1 VVAVRR
7 TAVVLKQRRTGWACA
22 VAATALVAWPLA
34 ASARP
39 EHAGA
44 RAGTAAAGGTFFG
57 GLTSQNFPVVIEMSK
72 NGRKVA
78 KAHIAIRLS
87 CTSGGAFTSGDHYS
101 NMTLSKSRKFKASF
115 GPETSRNDDGT
126 TSDFEGTISGTF
138 NKARTKVSGKWTL
151 KETDH
156 DAAGAVTD
164 TCDSGSISWSAK
176 P

>member
-1 VVAVRR
+1 MRR
-7 TAVVLKQRRTGWACA
+7 TGVVLKQRRIGLACA
-22 VAATALVAWPLA
+22 VAATVLVATPLA

-39 EHAGA
+39 EHAGP
-44 RAGTAAAGGTFFG
+44 RAGAAAAGGVFFG
-57 GLTSQNFPVVIEMSK
+57 GLTSQNFPVVIETTK

-78 KAHIAIRLS
+78 NAHIAIRLF
-87 CTSGGAFTSGDHYS
+87 CASGGAFTSADHYS
-101 NMTLSKSRKFKASF
+101 NMTLTKSRKFKASF
-115 GPETSRNDDGT
+115 GPETSKNDDGT

-156 DAAGAVTD
+156 DAAGTVTD
-164 TCDSGSISWSAK
+164 TCDSGAINWSAK